1 MTSEDIKS
9 VLLRELRML
18 ADGSGSCV
26 TFLLVLD
33 DLLAALI
40 KVYVEEDELLQ
51 CGQLV
56 EKSPLPQ
63 SLACH
68 TLS

>member
-1 MTSEDIKS
+1 MASEDIKS
-9 VLLRELRML
+9 FLLRELRML

-40 KVYVEEDELLQ
+40 KVYVEEDELL
-51 CGQLV
+51 
-56 EKSPLPQ
+56 
-63 SLACH
+63 
-68 TLS
+68 